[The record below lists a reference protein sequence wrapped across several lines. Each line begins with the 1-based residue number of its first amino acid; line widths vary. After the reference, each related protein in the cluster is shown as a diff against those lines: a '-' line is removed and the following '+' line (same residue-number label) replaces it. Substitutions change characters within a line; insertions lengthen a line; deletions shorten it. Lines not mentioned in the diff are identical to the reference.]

1 MEWLLFG
8 GLILVM
14 SIFSKVPHIEE
25 AIKFLTAI
33 KIPVGV
39 VIFFVGLS
47 SFDMGGRY
55 VFGALMALI
64 AGATLFFNLFRLIPK
79 AEISIEKVSTII
91 TAFELPIGILAILA
105 ALIAMF

>member
-14 SIFSKVPHIEE
+14 SIFSRVPQLEE
-25 AIKFLTAI
+25 GIKYLAAV
-33 KIPVGV
+33 KIPVGIV
-39 VIFFVGLS
+39 VFFVGLS
-47 SFDMGGRY
+47 SFDLGGQY
-55 VFGALMALI
+55 IFGALMALV
-64 AGATLFFNLFRLIPK
+64 AGTALLFSIFKLIKK
-79 AEISIEKVSTII
+79 AEIPIDKVSAIL